1 MKKIDK
7 CTHFYFICCFL
18 GSFFGVV
25 SDEITIQATEIEVM
39 LHLTVRC
46 TDEVKSLRGKATKIY
61 ESFTKYFEFLFIT
74 PQFCKWN
81 PKIEMNY
88 IFPTIDET
96 KECLKMS
103 AFGGSKKISYGIFP
117 EKMFAIQ

>member
-46 TDEVKSLRGKATKIY
+46 TY

-74 PQFCKWN
+74 PQLCKWN

-117 EKMFAIQ
+117 EKMFGIQ